1 MTKAPYAL
9 DQWWTP
15 ALDIATTSSGEIIGL
30 PADYGAEGTFY
41 RRDTFQA
48 ADLPTAPADVLAE
61 MKTWD
66 DFMSLGTKLK
76 TKSGKFMVNSGY
88 DIFNIARQQGVQ
100 AYFAP
105 DGKPLVADTEF
116 VNAAELAKQA
126 STDGIDLNP
135 PDLFTYL
142 SGGTSTAVTTAF
154 QNGDVAVT
162 FSAAW
167 EEIVINAEA
176 PDTKGDWGVTLLP
189 QNARANVG
197 GSYYVLPTQAGHV
210 AEAWLFR
217 QLRPCLEGRHGTL
230 PDRFQVPAGLEA
242 GLYRPSPLRRPA
254 RTSGAKSGCQ
264 SSSPWRP
271 TTPNWSSRPTIRS
284 LRPRSPMRSCRSCRT
299 KLLLR
304 KR

>member
-1 MTKAPYAL
+1 MAL
-9 DQWWTP
+9 
-15 ALDIATTSSGEIIGL
+15 G
-30 PADYGAEGTFY
+30 
-41 RRDTFQA
+41 
-48 ADLPTAPADVLAE
+48 
-61 MKTWD
+61 M
-66 DFMSLGTKLK
+66 KLK
-76 TKSGKFMVNSGY
+76 TKSGKFMINSGD

-126 STDGIDLNP
+126 RMDGIDLNP
-135 PDLFTYL
+135 PDLFTYI

-176 PDTKGDWGVTLLP
+176 PNTKGDWGFTLLP

-210 AEAWLFR
+210 AEAWLFASFV
-217 QLRPCLEGRHGTL
+217 LASKGGMDPYLSGFKFL
-230 PDRFQVPAGLEA
+230 PVWKPAYTVPSFTA
-242 GLYRPSPLRRPA
+242 PSPYFGSQIWLPEFITLA
-254 RTSGAKSGCQ
+254 TNNPKLVVTANDTIASTAVANALVSILSDKVAPQKALKNAANQITSQ
-264 SSSPWRP
+264 V
-271 TTPNWSSRPTIRS
+271 SRA
-284 LRPRSPMRSCRSCRT
+284 
-299 KLLLR
+299 
-304 KR
+304 